1 MVCFGSVVS
10 LRGPLMGDGALVD
23 DFDHPIRQVEVVD
36 VKSDLAGGGAYYG
49 LVIASPLFGDD
60 RSQKRLLSKIEAYI
74 GDFHSEQSI
83 GRNGRPTPERCKI
96 VVGIH
101 PGSAAVVF
109 ELLERCRPWALEHG
123 IELSVTT
130 DIGIVTRQ

>member
-1 MVCFGSVVS
+1 MA
-10 LRGPLMGDGALVD
+10 DDALAD
-23 DFDHPIRQVEVVD
+23 DFDHPIRQIEVLD
-36 VKSDLAGGGAYYG
+36 VKTELGGGGAYYG
-49 LVIASPLFGDD
+49 IVIASPLSGDE
-60 RSQKRLLSKIEAYI
+60 RSQKRLLGKIEAYI

-83 GRNGRPTPERCKI
+83 DRNGRPTPEKCQI

-101 PGSAAVVF
+101 PGSAAVIF

-130 DIGIVTRQ
+130 DIGVAIHP